1 MEERIEAMKPVR
13 MMLIVVW
20 AVDDADLVAVVIIRR
35 LMTPNQEL
43 T

>member
-1 MEERIEAMKPVR
+1 MEAVRPVR

-20 AVDDADLVAVVIIRR
+20 AVDDANLVAVVITGR

-43 T
+43 TYRDT